1 MYVVSTFLDPN
12 FGLNAFSPSEKE
24 AVKRKMYNLL
34 VATESTFSVAPESK
48 KSSSSAKVNKSSN
61 NNYLS
66 FKVKHVNDKESID
79 KITEMIDQYLH
90 LIDSFGDED
99 EETGVVKKEDPLDF
113 WRTHEKVF
121 PALALLAKKY
131 LSVQASSAAVERMFS
146 ISGHIF
152 SLKRRR
158 LGIKFFSL
166 LVLLKLNEEL
176 ID

>member
-1 MYVVSTFLDPN
+1 
-12 FGLNAFSPSEKE
+12 
-24 AVKRKMYNLL
+24 MYNLL

-66 FKVKHVNDKESID
+66 FKVKNVNDKESID

-121 PALALLAKKY
+121 PALALLAKNI
-131 LSVQASSAAVERMFS
+131 L
-146 ISGHIF
+146 IF
-152 SLKRRR
+152 P
-158 LGIKFFSL
+158 
-166 LVLLKLNEEL
+166 
-176 ID
+176 

>member
-1 MYVVSTFLDPN
+1 
-12 FGLNAFSPSEKE
+12 
-24 AVKRKMYNLL
+24 
-34 VATESTFSVAPESK
+34 
-48 KSSSSAKVNKSSN
+48 
-61 NNYLS
+61 
-66 FKVKHVNDKESID
+66 
-79 KITEMIDQYLH
+79 MIDQYLH
-90 LIDSFGDED
+90 LIYSFGDED

-121 PALALLAKKY
+121 PSLALLAKKY